1 MRDLLAS
8 LLELQEL
15 EIILEECRIVHGDV
29 RLPAAADVE
38 VRVQHLRQSVPPPLL
53 RRFDAL
59 RRLGPAVVHEQGGT
73 CNGCHLN
80 VPRGDLNRMR
90 RTAAEWV
97 CPNCGRY
104 LMLTG

>member
-1 MRDLLAS
+1 MRDLLAC

-15 EIILEECRIVHGDV
+15 EIVLEECRIVHGDA
-29 RLPAAADVE
+29 RIPATAGVE
-38 VRVQHLRQSVPPPLL
+38 VRVRHLRQSVPPQEL

-73 CNGCHLN
+73 CDGCHLN

-90 RTAAEWV
+90 RTAAEWL

-104 LMLTG
+104 LILAG